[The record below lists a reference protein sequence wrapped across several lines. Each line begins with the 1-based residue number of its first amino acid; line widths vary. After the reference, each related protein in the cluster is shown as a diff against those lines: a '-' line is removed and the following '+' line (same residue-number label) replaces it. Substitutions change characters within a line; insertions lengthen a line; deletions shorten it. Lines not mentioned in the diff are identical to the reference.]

1 VIIIT
6 TKSKPDLLDLGPIN
20 YWLKLKQDWLMKL
33 GLKYLQV
40 KDIYKM
46 YCSQK
51 EVIMKILQKIN
62 IAAFIFITII
72 LASCS
77 TINPYTGDKQV
88 SKAVIG
94 AGAGAATGAVV
105 GLITGDDSRERRKHA
120 LIGAGVGVLA
130 GGAVGYYMDV
140 QEAKL
145 RQKLAGTGV
154 SVTRDGD
161 NIILN
166 MPGNV
171 TFATDSSDI
180 NGDFFAVL
188 DSVTIVVDEFDK
200 TLVEVM
206 GHTDSTGAN
215 AYNQTLSEKRAESV
229 SQYFQSRDI
238 QPLRLATYGYGE
250 DYPVASNDSPTG
262 RSQNRRVEI
271 ALVPLTKS

>member
-1 VIIIT
+1 
-6 TKSKPDLLDLGPIN
+6 
-20 YWLKLKQDWLMKL
+20 
-33 GLKYLQV
+33 
-40 KDIYKM
+40 
-46 YCSQK
+46 
-51 EVIMKILQKIN
+51 MKILSILKIVGF
-62 IAAFIFITII
+62 ALTTII
-72 LASCS
+72 LSACT
-77 TINPYTGDKQV
+77 TINPYTGEKQT
-88 SKAVIG
+88 SKVVIG

-120 LIGAGVGVLA
+120 LIGAGVGALA

-171 TFATDSSDI
+171 TFATDSADI
-180 NGDFFAVL
+180 NGNFFAVL

-206 GHTDSTGAN
+206 GHTDSTGSEE
-215 AYNQTLSEKRAESV
+215 YNQQLSEKRANAV

-250 DYPVASNDSPTG
+250 NYPVASNDDVSG
-262 RSQNRRVEI
+262 RSLNRRVEI
-271 ALVPLTKS
+271 ALVPLTNS

>member
-1 VIIIT
+1 MRAMH
-6 TKSKPDLLDLGPIN
+6 K
-20 YWLKLKQDWLMKL
+20 
-33 GLKYLQV
+33 
-40 KDIYKM
+40 
-46 YCSQK
+46 
-51 EVIMKILQKIN
+51 
-62 IAAFIFITII
+62 FFITGFISLAML

-77 TINPYTGDKQV
+77 TINPYTGEKQT

-120 LIGAGVGVLA
+120 LIGAGVGALA

-171 TFATDSSDI
+171 TFATDSADI
-180 NGDFFAVL
+180 SGDFFPVL

-206 GHTDSTGAN
+206 GHTDSTGSEE
-215 AYNQTLSEKRAESV
+215 YNQTLSEKRANAV
-229 SQYFQSRDI
+229 SNYFKSRDI
-238 QPLRLATYGYGE
+238 QPLRLEAYGYGE
-250 DYPVASNDSPTG
+250 SYPVASNGDAVG
-262 RSQNRRVEI
+262 RSLNRRVEI

>member
-1 VIIIT
+1 
-6 TKSKPDLLDLGPIN
+6 
-20 YWLKLKQDWLMKL
+20 
-33 GLKYLQV
+33 
-40 KDIYKM
+40 
-46 YCSQK
+46 
-51 EVIMKILQKIN
+51 MKILKN
-62 IAAFIFITII
+62 ISTAGFIFLSIT

-77 TINPYTGDKQV
+77 TINPYTGEKQT

-120 LIGAGVGVLA
+120 LIGAGVGALA

-171 TFATDSSDI
+171 TFATDSADI
-180 NGDFFAVL
+180 NGNFFAVL

-206 GHTDSTGAN
+206 GHTDSTGTN
-215 AYNQTLSEKRAESV
+215 NYNQNLSEKRASAV
-229 SQYFQSRDI
+229 SKYFQSREI
-238 QPLRLATYGYGE
+238 QPLRIATYGYGE
-250 DYPVASNDSPTG
+250 DYPIASNDDANG

>member
-1 VIIIT
+1 
-6 TKSKPDLLDLGPIN
+6 
-20 YWLKLKQDWLMKL
+20 M
-33 GLKYLQV
+33 
-40 KDIYKM
+40 DICKIHCLRM
-46 YCSQK
+46 
-51 EVIMKILQKIN
+51 EVIMKILQN
-62 IAAFIFITII
+62 ISTAGFIFLSIT

-77 TINPYTGDKQV
+77 TINPYTGEKQT
-88 SKAVIG
+88 SKAVFG

-120 LIGAGVGVLA
+120 LIGAGVGALA

-215 AYNQTLSEKRAESV
+215 DYNQSLSEKRANAV
-229 SQYFQSRDI
+229 SKYFQSREI

-250 DYPVASNDSPTG
+250 DYPIASNDDSNG

>member
-1 VIIIT
+1 
-6 TKSKPDLLDLGPIN
+6 
-20 YWLKLKQDWLMKL
+20 
-33 GLKYLQV
+33 
-40 KDIYKM
+40 
-46 YCSQK
+46 
-51 EVIMKILQKIN
+51 MKILQKIN

-120 LIGAGVGVLA
+120 LIGAGVGALA

>member
-1 VIIIT
+1 
-6 TKSKPDLLDLGPIN
+6 
-20 YWLKLKQDWLMKL
+20 MKN
-33 GLKYLQV
+33 
-40 KDIYKM
+40 
-46 YCSQK
+46 
-51 EVIMKILQKIN
+51 LQKIN
-62 IAAFIFITII
+62 TIGFVFLSIFLI
-72 LASCS
+72 SCS
-77 TINPYTGDKQV
+77 TVNPYTNEKQT
-88 SKAVIG
+88 SKLVIG

-120 LIGAGVGVLA
+120 LIGAGVGALA

-171 TFATDSSDI
+171 TFATNSADI
-180 NGDFFAVL
+180 NGDFFSVL

-206 GHTDSTGAN
+206 GHTDSTGADE
-215 AYNQTLSEKRAESV
+215 YNQTLSEKRANAV
-229 SQYFQSRDI
+229 SKYFQSRDI

-250 DYPVASNDSPTG
+250 DYPVASNDESAG
-262 RSQNRRVEI
+262 RSLNRRVEI

>member
-1 VIIIT
+1 
-6 TKSKPDLLDLGPIN
+6 
-20 YWLKLKQDWLMKL
+20 
-33 GLKYLQV
+33 
-40 KDIYKM
+40 
-46 YCSQK
+46 
-51 EVIMKILQKIN
+51 MKILQQLQI
-62 IAAFIFITII
+62 IGIFILSVT
-72 LASCS
+72 LTAC
-77 TINPYTGDKQV
+77 TTTNPYTGEKQV
-88 SKAVIG
+88 SKTVIG

-105 GLITGDDSRERRKHA
+105 GLISGDNSRERRKNA
-120 LIGAGVGVLA
+120 LIGAGVGALA

-171 TFATDSSDI
+171 TFAVDSADI

-188 DSVTIVVDEFDK
+188 DSVTLVIDEFDK

-206 GHTDSTGAN
+206 GHTDSTGSED
-215 AYNQTLSEKRAESV
+215 YNQALSERRADAV
-229 SQYFQSRDI
+229 SQYFKSRDI
-238 QPLRLATYGYGE
+238 QALRLATYGYGE
-250 DYPVASNDSPTG
+250 AFPVASNDDSVG
-262 RSQNRRVEI
+262 RSLNRRVEI

>member
-1 VIIIT
+1 M
-6 TKSKPDLLDLGPIN
+6 
-20 YWLKLKQDWLMKL
+20 MKKF
-33 GLKYLQV
+33 KY
-40 KDIYKM
+40 
-46 YCSQK
+46 
-51 EVIMKILQKIN
+51 IN
-62 IAAFIFITII
+62 IAGLIFIFII
-72 LASCS
+72 LAAC
-77 TINPYTGDKQV
+77 TTVNPYTGEKQT
-88 SKAVIG
+88 SKVVIG
-94 AGAGAATGAVV
+94 SAAGAATGAVV

-120 LIGAGVGVLA
+120 LIGAGVGALA

-171 TFATDSSDI
+171 TFATNSADI

-206 GHTDSTGAN
+206 GHTDSTGSN
-215 AYNQTLSEKRAESV
+215 EYNQQLSEKRASSV
-229 SQYFQSRDI
+229 SKYFQSRDI

-250 DYPVASNDSPTG
+250 DYPVASNDDSDG
-262 RSQNRRVEI
+262 RTQNRRVEI

>member
-1 VIIIT
+1 MEVV
-6 TKSKPDLLDLGPIN
+6 
-20 YWLKLKQDWLMKL
+20 MK
-33 GLKYLQV
+33 
-40 KDIYKM
+40 
-46 YCSQK
+46 
-51 EVIMKILQKIN
+51 ELQKICVLG
-62 IAAFIFITII
+62 FISTMLF
-72 LASCS
+72 ACS
-77 TINPYTGDKQV
+77 TINPYTGEKQT
-88 SKAVIG
+88 SKVVIG

-120 LIGAGVGVLA
+120 LIGAGVGALA

-145 RQKLAGTGV
+145 RQKLTGTGV

-171 TFATDSSDI
+171 TFASDSSDI

-215 AYNQTLSEKRAESV
+215 EYNQTLSEKRADSV
-229 SQYFQSRDI
+229 AKYFQSREI

-250 DYPVASNDSPTG
+250 EYPVASNDDASG
-262 RSQNRRVEI
+262 RSLNRRVEI
-271 ALVPLTKS
+271 ALVPLTKT